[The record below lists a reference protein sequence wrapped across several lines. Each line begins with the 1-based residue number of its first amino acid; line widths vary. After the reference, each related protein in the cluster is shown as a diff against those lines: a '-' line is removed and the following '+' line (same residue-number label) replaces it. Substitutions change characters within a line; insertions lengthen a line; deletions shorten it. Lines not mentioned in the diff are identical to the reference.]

1 MIATLP
7 LPSADP
13 HPMRRSPEPA
23 DPDPNAAAAPSKTQ
37 RKRDSHELQHLGEA
51 LAALPD
57 ERLARLELPEGL
69 ADALRE
75 YRRTRSH
82 EGRRRQ
88 LQYVGKLMR
97 ALGRDRQV
105 LAVTH
110 LPQVAACA
118 DHHYV
123 VAKKRDK
130 GGTSSSV
137 TPTDATQREREIARM
152 LGGEKISDTTMAHAR
167 EMLLQAAHTP

>member
-57 ERLARLELPEGL
+57 EQLARLELPEGL
-69 ADALRE
+69 ADAHGVE
-75 YRRTRSH
+75 VVVHHGVPGSVAGAAPRSSSC
-82 EGRRRQ
+82 
-88 LQYVGKLMR
+88 
-97 ALGRDRQV
+97 
-105 LAVTH
+105 TT
-110 LPQVAACA
+110 PSPP
-118 DHHYV
+118 
-123 VAKKRDK
+123 
-130 GGTSSSV
+130 TSSSS
-137 TPTDATQREREIARM
+137 RR
-152 LGGEKISDTTMAHAR
+152 SS
-167 EMLLQAAHTP
+167 